1 MYFCKRLS
9 VDSVQ
14 KGKLGA
20 IQKVKHTNIRIKFHE
35 TRVNR
40 VLPGREWGKDF
51 CLALFSEL
59 ILVMR
64 KCCGPITIIFHRM
77 EVDCI
82 ILQIIERPFS
92 SSQYVQ
98 ANPIQHSTVVK
109 VSGGFKFLT
118 FIPQCNFQTFICGKS
133 TKENTSLSF
142 QVS

>member
-1 MYFCKRLS
+1 M
-9 VDSVQ
+9 
-14 KGKLGA
+14 
-20 IQKVKHTNIRIKFHE
+20 KHTNIRIKFQE

-82 ILQIIERPFS
+82 ILQIIERPSS

-98 ANPIQHSTVVK
+98 ANLTQHSTVGK

-118 FIPQCNFQTFICGKS
+118 FIPQCNF
-133 TKENTSLSF
+133 
-142 QVS
+142 